1 MPDND
6 EIVTEFTLEDFKL
19 NPLSSLNAP
28 PEEKISA
35 ERESDYAAAKS
46 DDAEAAPIEETA
58 ETNEPQDP
66 IFKALSA
73 PILPELKRENRA
85 RLQMQSPN
93 RIHFYW
99 SFKQNPFQILSRI
112 FGNQTN
118 YQLIA
123 RLINRRNE
131 REQIFPIE
139 TEGAAWFDVDAD
151 ASYQVEV
158 GFYAVN
164 RPFVRVMFSNQI
176 ETPRKNPS
184 WRQDYSE
191 YFAVSAA
198 EFAQVLDD
206 SGFTQDAFE
215 VALAGDDV
223 ASADDATHNA
233 FAQITGETAADFDEN
248 FAGELRFVL
257 LALASGYAL
266 EDLRGHLNPS
276 IFAFLQKY
284 AADFDA
290 ERAAAALR
298 ENFAEFSAEE
308 FEDEIF
314 EESIGAATFG
324 ASLVNFPRFATRR
337 RKPKFSTDLSSKLP
351 NLFSSKIA
359 PFSSLDLRL
368 K

>member
-1 MPDND
+1 MPEND
-6 EIVTEFTLEDFKL
+6 KIANEFTLEDFKL

-28 PEEKISA
+28 PEEKITA
-35 ERESDYAAAKS
+35 ERESDYAAAKNI
-46 DDAEAAPIEETA
+46 AETSAEIEEMD
-58 ETNEPQDP
+58 EPEDP
-66 IFKALSA
+66 IFKLLSA
-73 PILPELKRENRA
+73 PTLPERARENRA

-99 SFKQNPFQILSRI
+99 SFKQNPFQILSRV
-112 FGNQTN
+112 FGKHTN

-123 RLINRRNE
+123 RLINRSRD

-139 TEGAAWFDVDAD
+139 AEGSAWFDVDAD

-164 RPFVRVMFSNQI
+164 RPFVRVMYSNQI
-176 ETPRKNPS
+176 ETPRKTPS

-206 SGFTQDAFE
+206 SGFKQDAFE
-215 VALAGDDV
+215 VALAGDDP
-223 ASADDATHNA
+223 ASADDATRHA
-233 FAQITGETAADFDEN
+233 FAQITGETTSAFDEN
-248 FAGELRFVL
+248 FTSELRFVL
-257 LALASGYAL
+257 LALASGYSL
-266 EDLRGHLNPS
+266 EELRGHLNPS
-276 IFAFLQKY
+276 VFAFLEKY

-298 ENFAEFSAEE
+298 ENFAEFSDEE
-308 FEDEIF
+308 FEDEEF
-314 EESIGAATFG
+314 EESVGAGVFG
-324 ASLVNFPRFATRR
+324 VSLVNFPRFLTRR
-337 RKPKFSTDLSSKLP
+337 RKPKFSTNLSSKLP
-351 NLFSSKIA
+351 NLLSSKVA
-359 PFSSLDLRL
+359 PFSSLDLQL